1 MREAD
6 NKVNFIAW
14 YRDVFGFTLTVATTL
29 YGKQLLRNKKTLAK
43 LDDSN
48 VNNICRTIWRDLTKS
63 IAKVAA
69 TWLKLGI
76 FWIKHQD
83 QTSRKIGI
91 LFFRSC
97 G

>member
-1 MREAD
+1 MANIIAKYKTKLSND
-6 NKVNFIAW
+6 NI
-14 YRDVFGFTLTVATTL
+14 
-29 YGKQLLRNKKTLAK
+29 KQLLLIASDINQMAQLIGQDNINK